1 MKSFGHIQNML
12 ALSINNAT
20 YATKKNQNQ
29 RKSAVICE
37 EVEEIRNK
45 QRTLNFKKSF
55 KRDLDALD
63 QFLSFDIYCYEN
75 PKSEECLSYEVFCKR
90 FPEAEDCRMYD
101 V

>member
-29 RKSAVICE
+29 NQRKSA
-37 EVEEIRNK
+37 VEEIRNK
-45 QRTLNFKKSF
+45 QRALNFKKSF

>member
-29 RKSAVICE
+29 RKSAV
-37 EVEEIRNK
+37 EEIRNK
-45 QRTLNFKKSF
+45 QRALNFKKSF